1 MQQKETI
8 KKLVLALN
16 TENYA
21 DAERYLQSVVTEKVK
36 KRCKSAMSEIQK
48 LHKKNK

>member
-1 MQQKETI
+1 MREKETI

-21 DAERYLQSVVTEKVK
+21 DAELYLQDVVTEKVK
-36 KRCKSAMSEIQK
+36 KRCKSVMSEIKK
-48 LHKKNK
+48 LHEKNK